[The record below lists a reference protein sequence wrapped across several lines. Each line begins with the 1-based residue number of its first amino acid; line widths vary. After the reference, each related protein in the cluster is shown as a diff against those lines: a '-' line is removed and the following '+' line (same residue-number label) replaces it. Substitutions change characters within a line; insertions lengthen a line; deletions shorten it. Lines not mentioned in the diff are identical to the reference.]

1 MRRSSSL
8 LFILINILVSLGVV
22 LIAISLLNN
31 SRPQESSQ
39 SPMVITVPVV
49 ITTTP
54 NPNAGPT
61 LMVITA
67 TLPAGVVQLPTNIIN
82 EIEQQT
88 SGTLSALPT
97 LDQTQLADGTT
108 SPLLASAA
116 TALPQNCIPVTL
128 ESGDTPAGLSVE
140 YDVSV
145 FDILAVNGLSE
156 EDAAFLQIGQSLI
169 IPLEGC
175 PLTALAIA
183 ATETGTFE
191 PTATISPTPSNTSQ
205 YTDTPESTATSTSL
219 PTETPSS
226 SPTPTGTFTPS
237 HTPTSTLPPTAANAQ
252 VAIVRIVDPGN
263 ITAEAVEI
271 RNNGP
276 VVDLSGWSLRDN
288 DGNNFVFPNERRLF
302 QGGQLTIFTRVGDDT
317 PIALYWDREQAA
329 FSSGESVTLT
339 DREGRAQSVFTVP

>member
-1 MRRSSSL
+1 MQRRSSL
-8 LFILINILVSLGVV
+8 MFILVNILVSLGVV
-22 LIAISLLNN
+22 LIAISLLNSN
-31 SRPQESSQ
+31 RPQETSQ
-39 SPMVITVPVV
+39 SPVVITVPVV

-61 LMVITA
+61 LVVITA

-97 LDQTQLADGTT
+97 LDQTQMAQGTS
-108 SPLLASAA
+108 SPLLASAS
-116 TALPQNCIPVTL
+116 TALPQNCIPITL

-156 EDAAFLQIGQSLI
+156 EDAAFLQIGQTLI

-183 ATETGTFE
+183 GTETGTFE
-191 PTATISPTPSNTSQ
+191 PSATLSPTPSNTSQ
-205 YTDTPESTATSTSL
+205 FTETPEPTNTATNL
-219 PTETPSS
+219 PTETSEPTDTYTL
-226 SPTPTGTFTPS
+226 SP
-237 HTPTSTLPPTAANAQ
+237 TPTSTLPPTAANAQ
-252 VAIVRIVDPGN
+252 VAIVRIINPGN
-263 ITAEAVEI
+263 ITAENVEI

-288 DGNNFVFPNERRLF
+288 DGNNFVFPDQRRLF
-302 QGGQLTIFTRVGDDT
+302 QGGTLTVFTRVGDDT

-329 FSSGESVTLT
+329 FTSGESITLT